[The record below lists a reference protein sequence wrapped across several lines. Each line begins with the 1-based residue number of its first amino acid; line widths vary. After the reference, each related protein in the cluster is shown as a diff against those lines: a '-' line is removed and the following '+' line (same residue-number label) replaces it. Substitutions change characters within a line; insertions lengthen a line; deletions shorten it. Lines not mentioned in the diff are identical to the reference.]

1 MDNQTDDHDTGHPQ
15 VGTPE
20 ELEEALKWLEE
31 LTARQGKTAELSNPV
46 PPTSLDSPFRGL
58 IDNEEGELPD
68 WLREVPKTAD
78 PDNFGAEEQESR
90 LDWLAK
96 MAQRESIEELPTLEW
111 RRLSDP
117 IQSTLPPEHQQ
128 IINEAMGQE
137 STLDEEEAFA
147 VTPPIS
153 SVAESSET
161 PEPVPVEAT
170 FVEPTEAGTPV
181 DVEEEIRDITAFDD
195 EMATP
200 VDTVV
205 SEDLSES
212 MILPDDEELPS
223 LDDLDAAM
231 AWIEELAASQEAPI
245 EDVPSVADRA
255 LASKL
260 MMEAGITPVVS
271 PLDELGSDSDLIENL
286 TPTHPFIEEED
297 FADTIVLVE
306 TIAADQGTSLDMP
319 EDEPAAITEPRIETA
334 AAEGVALETGD
345 VVEVS
350 ATGTLASE
358 AISGEPADG
367 LSFEDAMAYLDGL
380 AVAQPADAEEVAHE
394 AVDMAE
400 TEAAID
406 EHLSI
411 DDAPWHEAVAVA
423 AMATIDEPGNV
434 ESEAAEATPD
444 LVTSEPNVAMV
455 DIGAQPDGTEDLSS
469 DEDIEATLKALDV
482 IALPPGKS
490 LDGIDAALR
499 AADIAPARDVGAALV
514 WLETVLAR
522 REEFVPGPETQLEEA
537 LIAQMPDDPD
547 AVLAWLEQMAG
558 EESTSAVEPAAYQ
571 KQVASDVPE
580 TSYFNR
586 PVVDITEADLM
597 DMPEDPDEAM
607 IWLEGLAGSEPAV
620 ARPSVS
626 DVWIEESGEPFAVVE
641 LSQESES
648 FAPPQEPEEPFV
660 EQANESQES
669 SPNWMPDSPPRYN
682 RQPTAPTEQP
692 PGPDWIDLLKPLE

>member
-181 DVEEEIRDITAFDD
+181 DVEEEIKDITAFDD

-607 IWLEGLAGSEPAV
+607 IWLEGLAGSEPAA

>member
-350 ATGTLASE
+350 VTGTLASE

-682 RQPTAPTEQP
+682 RQPTAPTERP

>member
-350 ATGTLASE
+350 VTGTLASE

-607 IWLEGLAGSEPAV
+607 IWLEGLAGSEPAA

>member
-350 ATGTLASE
+350 VTGTLASE